1 MYKTID
7 HTPQFVLCF
16 VENYATSGYIMAII
30 PWLHLEN
37 NTFFPYCTFMDTKT
51 YTVTE
56 VEENPTVVSDNI
68 ETDGIN
74 EDGYFLTEDE
84 FEALLWKVTGEVEKK
99 WVIYTLHR
107 SLKGKC
113 KSYAV
118 QITLAYTVM
127 AQWIWTDTIQLTT

>member
-1 MYKTID
+1 
-7 HTPQFVLCF
+7 
-16 VENYATSGYIMAII
+16 
-30 PWLHLEN
+30 
-37 NTFFPYCTFMDTKT
+37 MDTKT

-99 WVIYTLHR
+99 
-107 SLKGKC
+107 
-113 KSYAV
+113 
-118 QITLAYTVM
+118 
-127 AQWIWTDTIQLTT
+127 